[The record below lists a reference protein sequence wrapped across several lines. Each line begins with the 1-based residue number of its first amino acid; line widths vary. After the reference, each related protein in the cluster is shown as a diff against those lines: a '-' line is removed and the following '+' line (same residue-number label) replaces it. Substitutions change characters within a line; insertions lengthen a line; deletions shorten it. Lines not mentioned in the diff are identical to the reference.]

1 MAEVKGSGWCCVA
14 PLVSSSSSSFV
25 FFFFRGPFSR
35 GPLSRTR
42 ASECS
47 DRSQLLFSSSS
58 PVLFLSLSL
67 CIYIFYILHA
77 IYIYMCIY
85 IYIYIY
91 NSASRVLSAR
101 EKGRGGGERRWY
113 ESGGE
118 PVGERK
124 EERRGE
130 RSQRGH

>member
-1 MAEVKGSGWCCVA
+1 VDGVA
-14 PLVSSSSSSFV
+14 LPLWSPLPPPPSSSSSF
-25 FFFFRGPFSR
+25 GAPFLGAHLAAREPPSAR
-35 GPLSRTR
+35 I
-42 ASECS
+42 EVN
-47 DRSQLLFSSSS
+47 SSS
-58 PVLFLSLSL
+58 PPPLPFSFSL
-67 CIYIFYILHA
+67 CLYAYIYFIYYMLY
-77 IYIYMCIY
+77 IYIYVY